1 LKEHRRR
8 LAKAYAIVP
17 VNVLKLSKARL
28 APLLSPLER
37 AQLSVAM
44 LEDTLEALRKA
55 KRLDRITVVSADYA
69 VRKIARLHGAS
80 WLWEGRR
87 RDLNKAVRL
96 GIRESKHKG
105 ASAALII
112 HADIPLITPR
122 EIVDFL
128 DHADGYSVALAPSKE
143 GTGTNALLMQ
153 PPGVIRPLFGRDSL
167 QKHLA
172 LADRQGIS
180 HRVIRAIGI
189 SFDVDEPKDLRRL
202 MRRRMR
208 NDTGRFLNEMRRR
221 KLTNTPESSNHP
233 FRNPIRMKV

>member
-1 LKEHRRR
+1 MKQRRQR
-8 LAKAYAIVP
+8 LSKVHAIVP

-28 APLLSPLER
+28 TPLLSPSER
-37 AQLSVAM
+37 VQLSVAM

-55 KRLDRITVVSADYA
+55 KRLDRVMVVSADYA
-69 VRKIARLHGAS
+69 VRKIARSHGAG
-80 WLWEGRR
+80 WLWEGKKRG
-87 RDLNKAVRL
+87 LNKAVRL
-96 GIRESKHKG
+96 GIRESKHEG

-112 HADIPLITPR
+112 HADIPLITRR
-122 EIVDFL
+122 EIIEFL
-128 DHADGYSVALAPSKE
+128 DHAAGYSVALAPSKE

-167 QKHLA
+167 QRHLA
-172 LADRQGIS
+172 LADRQGVS

-202 MRRRMR
+202 MHRPMR
-208 NDTGRFLNEMRRR
+208 NDTGRFLREMRRR

-233 FRNPIRMKV
+233 FRNPIE

>member
-1 LKEHRRR
+1 LKERRRR
-8 LAKAYAIVP
+8 LVKVHAIVP
-17 VNVLKLSKARL
+17 VNVLKVSKARL
-28 APLLSPLER
+28 TPLLNSSER

-55 KRLDRITVVSADYA
+55 KRLDRVTVVSADYA
-69 VRKIARLHGAS
+69 VRKIARSHGAS

-87 RDLNKAVRL
+87 RGLNKAVRL
-96 GIRESKHKG
+96 GIRESKHRG

-128 DHADGYSVALAPSKE
+128 DHAAGCSVALAPSKE

-153 PPGVIRPLFGRDSL
+153 PPGVVRPLFGRDSL

-172 LADRQGIS
+172 LADRQGVS
-180 HRVIRAIGI
+180 RRVIRTRGI

-202 MRRRMR
+202 MHRPMR
-208 NDTGRFLNEMRRR
+208 NGTGRFLREMRRR
-221 KLTNTPESSNHP
+221 KLTNTSESVN
-233 FRNPIRMKV
+233 IRFVTQQKMKV

>member
-1 LKEHRRR
+1 MKQHRQR
-8 LAKAYAIVP
+8 LTKVHAIVP

-28 APLLSPLER
+28 TPLLGPSER
-37 AQLSVAM
+37 VQLSVAM

-55 KRLDRITVVSADYA
+55 KRLDRVTVVSADYA
-69 VRKIARLHGAS
+69 VRKIARSHGAN

-87 RDLNKAVRL
+87 HGLNKAVRL

-112 HADIPLITPR
+112 HADVPLITSR
-122 EIVDFL
+122 EIIEFL
-128 DHADGYSVALAPSKE
+128 DHAAGYSVALAPSKE

-172 LADRQGIS
+172 LADRQGVS
-180 HRVIRAIGI
+180 RRVIRTRGI

-202 MRRRMR
+202 MHHRMS
-208 NDTGRFLNEMRRR
+208 NDTGRFLREVRRR
-221 KLTNTPESSNHP
+221 KLTNTLESSNHA